1 VTTAVA
7 DRVCVDASL
16 YIAHIMP
23 DEESAEAT
31 ALLTAWQHADTEV
44 FAPTLF
50 LWECLNALRRA
61 MVTQRLSDGNAGL
74 IREEILALPV
84 QLVVLEDRAE
94 DIWSRF
100 VLDLNLP
107 TVYDATYLAVAHDL
121 RCELWTEDRRLYRT
135 VHERLPWVRCPSLE
149 A

>member
-16 YIAHIMP
+16 YIAHIVP

-31 ALLTAWQHADTEV
+31 ALLTAWQSADTEV

-61 MVTQRLSDGNAGL
+61 MSRTGDQL
-74 IREEILALPV
+74 EELERRSMPALAATTV
-84 QLVVLEDRAE
+84 RSMVSNED
-94 DIWSRF
+94 
-100 VLDLNLP
+100 
-107 TVYDATYLAVAHDL
+107 T
-121 RCELWTEDRRLYRT
+121 
-135 VHERLPWVRCPSLE
+135 
-149 A
+149 